1 LGTLVGFEGF
11 AGQNN
16 RLISIFLAFYILF
29 LRFPAK
35 NKYVNFDMVKTFK
48 TYQRPLVTCVPLC
61 IARYGKTHLWLY

>member
-1 LGTLVGFEGF
+1 MDRKSHRKVAFLLGTLVGFEGF

-35 NKYVNFDMVKTFK
+35 NK
-48 TYQRPLVTCVPLC
+48 
-61 IARYGKTHLWLY
+61 